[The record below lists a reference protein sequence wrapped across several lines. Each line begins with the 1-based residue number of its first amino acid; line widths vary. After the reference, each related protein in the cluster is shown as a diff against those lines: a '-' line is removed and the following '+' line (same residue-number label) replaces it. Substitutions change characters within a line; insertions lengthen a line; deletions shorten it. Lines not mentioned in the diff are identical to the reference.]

1 MKASEIE
8 KKAKTIRRTIGKK
21 YGFRQRDYINWKIK
35 DGYFFELDTTY
46 VVNTELLVKPLFMDD
61 LYWKIIY
68 PHKETKHPDSLRG
81 TGILCH
87 LSEKIWEERF
97 PEDLEKGF
105 SVERFEPIM
114 EDVYRKAEMEIE
126 AFLHQYPSP
135 DLFGKF
141 LSDNKVE
148 CDLSNVLILIN
159 EGKFEE
165 AAQFAKGRIGNRRG
179 CINSWRMPDGTE
191 KEEFEFI
198 LEYCLKKIEEG

>member
-8 KKAKTIRRTIGKK
+8 KIAKATRRTIGKK
-21 YGFRQRDYINWKIK
+21 YGFKQCDYINWKIK
-35 DGYFFELDTTY
+35 AGYFFELDTTY

-68 PHKETKHPDSLRG
+68 PHKEMKHPDSLRG
-81 TGILCH
+81 IGIISH
-87 LSEKIWEERF
+87 LSVKIWEEWF
-97 PEDLEKGF
+97 PKDLQKEILA
-105 SVERFEPIM
+105 ERFGQIM
-114 EDVYRKAEMEIE
+114 EDVYQKAEMEIE

-141 LSDNKVE
+141 LSDNQVE

-159 EGKFEE
+159 DGKFEE

-179 CINSWRMPDGTE
+179 CINSWRMPDG
-191 KEEFEFI
+191 KDKDEFEFI
-198 LEYCLKKIEEG
+198 LEHCLKKIEEG